1 MAVSP
6 FLKSQLKVRD
16 SFGLQ
21 FVAFVVAAHGSFVL
35 AVTLIELIAGRHVN
49 HLSNTTVDLSIIIGL
64 SLLYL
69 SVLLRRLKRT
79 AWLATVMSYV
89 LYLGLN
95 LSNLIR
101 SVGMDDLVAGRV
113 MRVVILPVSILT
125 LLVVLRSHYT
135 VRSDIQGFRAAV
147 RTALLVIVVAFMYG
161 VAGFSLLDKSDFHQ
175 EITPVNAAR
184 YTVDQ
189 FYLTSNKPLVP
200 ATRRAR
206 LFTESLSVISL
217 GAALYAAAAF
227 FQPIRLR
234 YIDQTHDR
242 RRLAELLAVGG
253 GRSEDYFK
261 LWPHDKQFFFNEA
274 GSSGLAYHVRHGVA
288 LCLGDPAGATRS
300 YGKLV
305 TAFGAVCAHNDW
317 LPAFVHIEPTH
328 RQLYVRHGYSLQKI
342 GQEAVVDIAHFQ
354 AEVVRNKYFRHI
366 NNKFTKLG
374 YRTDLLVPPHD
385 AATLR
390 RLRTVSDEW
399 LSQGGRTERGF
410 VMGYF
415 SADYMQQ
422 CPIMVVRDSSGEI
435 QAFLNQL
442 PADFDTQEAT
452 YDLLR
457 HSDASPGNI
466 NDFLL
471 LNFIGYLSTQTTQRI
486 NLGLCPLAG
495 LDKGDE
501 TKTVVDSILRFVY
514 ANGDRLYSFSG
525 LRRFKSKYEPTWRD
539 RYVAY
544 QGGLRGLTRTTN
556 ALVSV
561 MRVKRP

>member
-1 MAVSP
+1 MAAATY
-6 FLKSQLKVRD
+6 LKSQLKVRD

-35 AVTLIELIAGRHVN
+35 AVTLVELIAARHVS
-49 HLSNTTVDLSIIIGL
+49 HLSSTTINLSIIIGL

-95 LSNLIR
+95 LSNLTR
-101 SVGMDDLVAGRV
+101 SVDIDDLAAGHVLRV
-113 MRVVILPVSILT
+113 IILPVSILT
-125 LLVVLRSHYT
+125 LLVALRSHYT
-135 VRSDIQGFRAAV
+135 VRSDVPGFRAAI
-147 RTALLVIVVAFMYG
+147 RTALLVIVITFIYG
-161 VAGFSLLDKSDFHQ
+161 VAGFSLLDTSDFHQ
-175 EITPVNAAR
+175 EITLASAAR

-189 FYLTSNKPLVP
+189 FYLTSPQPLVP
-200 ATRRAR
+200 ATKRAR
-206 LFTESLSVISL
+206 LFTESLSVISI
-217 GAALYAAAAF
+217 GAAIYVAVAF

-234 YIDQTHDR
+234 LIDQTPDR

-261 LWPHDKQFFFNEA
+261 LWPHDKHFFFNEA
-274 GSSGLAYHVRHGVA
+274 GTSGLAYHVRHGVA
-288 LCLGDPAGATRS
+288 LCLGDPAGVARTYS
-300 YGKLV
+300 ELV
-305 TAFGAVCAHNDW
+305 TAFGAVCANNDW

-328 RQLYVRHGYSLQKI
+328 RQLYARHGYSLQKI

-354 AEVVRNKYFRHI
+354 TEVVRNKYFRHI

-374 YRTDLLVPPHD
+374 YSYDLLLPPH
-385 AATLR
+385 APATLT
-390 RLRTVSDEW
+390 RLKTVSDEW

-415 SADYMQQ
+415 SDEYMQQ
-422 CPIMVVRDSSGEI
+422 CSVMVVRDSAGEV

-442 PADFDTQEAT
+442 PADFDVQEAT

-457 HSDASPGNI
+457 HSNASPGNI

-471 LNFIGYLSTQTTQRI
+471 LNFISYLSTQPQQRL
-486 NLGLCPLAG
+486 NLGLCPLSG

-501 TKTVVDSILRFVY
+501 SKTVVDSILRFVY

-525 LRRFKSKYEPTWRD
+525 LRRFKSKYEPSWRD

-561 MRVKRP
+561 MRVKQP